1 MASRFETVLSDDVL
15 NYCVISMLHYRDAVA
30 LSAANSHLRTRT
42 RMRIKEIKASLPPPF
57 SPETLDKALAANDIV
72 NSTRLLRIAVSRLR
86 RNLETISS
94 RLLERGYP
102 VATNCALCGRRYLA
116 PMEDI
121 DERVA
126 ALRATGVEVPLI
138 LVELWRHLGG
148 FALAVCTHR
157 NVRPSCTPP
166 SSTHTRS
173 RPQVLAQSPM
183 DLRDNDWWSAVM
195 PEVAAHFAPGAEPHH
210 AMPDPLWL
218 DHGTAVLRS
227 AGEDGDTQHEYT
239 LPVGFSDEEGFAFR
253 TGRVLHLAPD
263 AMHKRTPH
271 ASAATAPGTYAV
283 WLEPSPP
290 LDPELLR
297 FTPPADDELGGVEPL
312 WRSQCSLLRY
322 LRLAVLHAGGFPGCV
337 GVEPFEPL
345 RVALTEGLMPF

>member
-15 NYCVISMLHYRDAVA
+15 NYCVLSMLHYRDAVA

-148 FALAVCTHR
+148 FALAVCTH
-157 NVRPSCTPP
+157 PSLLYP
-166 SSTHTRS
+166 SLFHSH
-173 RPQVLAQSPM
+173 PLSPT
-183 DLRDNDWWSAVM
+183 SAC
-195 PEVAAHFAPGAEPHH
+195 AEPNGPSRQRLVECRH
-210 AMPDPLWL
+210 ARGRRPLCP
-218 DHGTAVLRS
+218 R
-227 AGEDGDTQHEYT
+227 
-239 LPVGFSDEEGFAFR
+239 R
-253 TGRVLHLAPD
+253 RAPP
-263 AMHKRTPH
+263 RH
-271 ASAATAPGTYAV
+271 A
-283 WLEPSPP
+283 
-290 LDPELLR
+290 
-297 FTPPADDELGGVEPL
+297 
-312 WRSQCSLLRY
+312 
-322 LRLAVLHAGGFPGCV
+322 
-337 GVEPFEPL
+337 
-345 RVALTEGLMPF
+345 